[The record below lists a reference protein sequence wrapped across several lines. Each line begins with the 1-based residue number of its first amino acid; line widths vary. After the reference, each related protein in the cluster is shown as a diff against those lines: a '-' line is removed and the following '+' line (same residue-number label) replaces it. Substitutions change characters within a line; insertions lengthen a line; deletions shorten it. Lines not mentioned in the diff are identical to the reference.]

1 MAPKHQKTND
11 YHGLTEL
18 LVAKDNEM
26 KQLLKLADEQSKVDD
41 KMNVLKAQINKYDQ
55 EIGQL
60 QKQLKEAELILSTAI
75 FQAKQK
81 LASISKANEQPIN
94 SEDLVKYA
102 YLISS
107 SHAVNAPISWQPGDL
122 RRPYPNDIEM
132 RLGLLGKTDLNGH
145 SLPTTP
151 AAAIAVTTA
160 NVEQRNNEIPVTQNQ
175 FAWNP
180 SGELHM
186 MTGGQ
191 QSISL
196 VDTSRSHKDASQADD
211 ASSDSSNSSSSS
223 DSQ

>member
-11 YHGLTEL
+11 YNALIDL
-18 LVAKDNEM
+18 LVTKDNEM
-26 KQLLKLADEQSKVDD
+26 KQLLKLANEQSKVDT
-41 KMNVLKAQINKYDQ
+41 KINVLKAQINKYDQ

-94 SEDLVKYA
+94 SEDLIKYA

-107 SHAVNAPISWQPGDL
+107 SHAINAPISWQPGDL

-132 RLGLLGKTDLNGH
+132 RLGMLGKTDLNGH
-145 SLPTTP
+145 SLPIPT
-151 AAAIAVTTA
+151 I
-160 NVEQRNNEIPVTQNQ
+160 NVEPRNNDIPVTQNQ
-175 FAWNP
+175 FAWYP
-180 SGELHM
+180 SGELHLNM

-196 VDTSRSHKDASQADD
+196 VDTSRSHKDTSQADD

>member
-11 YHGLTEL
+11 YNGLTEL

-26 KQLLKLADEQSKVDD
+26 KQLLKLASEQSKVDA
-41 KMNVLKAQINKYDQ
+41 KMNVLKAQISKYDQ
-55 EIGQL
+55 EIAQL

-94 SEDLVKYA
+94 SEDLIKYA

-122 RRPYPNDIEM
+122 SRPYPNDIEM

-145 SLPTTP
+145 SLPTP
-151 AAAIAVTTA
+151 AN
-160 NVEQRNNEIPVTQNQ
+160 NVEPRNNEIPVTQNQ
-175 FAWNP
+175 FAWYP

>member
-11 YHGLTEL
+11 CTNLVDL
-18 LVAKDNEM
+18 LVTKDNEM
-26 KQLLKLADEQSKVDD
+26 KQLLKLAKEQSKIDEKV
-41 KMNVLKAQINKYDQ
+41 NILKTHINKYDQ

-75 FQAKQK
+75 FQARQK
-81 LASISKANEQPIN
+81 LVSIAKANEQPIN
-94 SEDLVKYA
+94 SEDLIKYA

-107 SHAVNAPISWQPGDL
+107 SHAISAPMTWHQGDL

-132 RLGLLGKTDLNGH
+132 RLGFLGKSDLNGYN
-145 SLPTTP
+145 LPTQTNSSTE
-151 AAAIAVTTA
+151 A
-160 NVEQRNNEIPVTQNQ
+160 RNNEIPATAQNQ
-175 FAWNP
+175 FAWYP

-196 VDTSRSHKDASQADD
+196 VDTNRSQKYASQDD
-211 ASSDSSNSSSSS
+211 ASSDSSNTSSSS

>member
-11 YHGLTEL
+11 CTSLVDL

-26 KQLLKLADEQSKVDD
+26 KQLLKLAEEQSKIDEKV
-41 KMNVLKAQINKYDQ
+41 NILKAHINKYDQ

-75 FQAKQK
+75 FQARQK
-81 LASISKANEQPIN
+81 LASIAKANEQPIN
-94 SEDLVKYA
+94 SEDLIKYA

-107 SHAVNAPISWQPGDL
+107 SHAISAPMTWHQGDL

-132 RLGLLGKTDLNGH
+132 RLGYLGKSDLNGF
-145 SLPTTP
+145 SLPTQ
-151 AAAIAVTTA
+151 TT
-160 NVEQRNNEIPVTQNQ
+160 NTETRNTEIPATAQNQ
-175 FAWNP
+175 FAWYP
-180 SGELHM
+180 SGELV

-196 VDTSRSHKDASQADD
+196 VDTNRSQKYASQDD
-211 ASSDSSNSSSSS
+211 ASSDSSNTSSSS